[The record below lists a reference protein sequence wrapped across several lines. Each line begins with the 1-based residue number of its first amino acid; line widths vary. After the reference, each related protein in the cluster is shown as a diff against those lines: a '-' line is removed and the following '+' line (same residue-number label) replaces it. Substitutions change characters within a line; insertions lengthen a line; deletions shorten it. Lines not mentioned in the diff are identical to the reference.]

1 MPVEGADTLTDNKVK
16 DTYTKLLQI
25 NDDNELLNGIGGA
38 ISPTIGGDLNVT
50 GRILQNGT
58 EVVGGGDTA
67 LWTQNSEGELTRTSN
82 VGIGRTTN
90 PQAKLEV
97 DSDSNPEDFFLVKK
111 TTVEG
116 GGSTTETVF
125 KINNEGT
132 MVLGGNSSAPTV
144 VAGGIYYDQS
154 AKEFYLGID
163 D

>member
-38 ISPTIGGDLNVT
+38 VSPTIGGDLNVT

-82 VGIGRTTN
+82 VGIGVSTD
-90 PQAKLEV
+90 PEAKLEV
-97 DSDSNPEDFFLVKK
+97 NSNSTTEDFFIVKK
-111 TTVEG
+111 TTTDG
-116 GGSTTETVF
+116 FSTQTKDVF

-132 MVLGGNSSAPTV
+132 MVLGANSSAPTATV
-144 VAGGIYYDQS
+144 GGIYYDS
-154 AKEFYLGID
+154 TKDEFYLGTNS
-163 D
+163 